1 MSSYFWGKSPSS
13 AKCESQNSED
23 RPENEPET
31 NVTSG
36 EIGSCVKDDYVKPDS
51 DLKKEVEGIV
61 DDVRDVGEDKDENG
75 EEKVT
80 EKEELSEEEDASDDD
95 DASDDEEEV
104 EEESQGRPRRDYEI
118 DQNKPMWVISA
129 DGRPIFYTDSEE
141 KADKIL
147 WSAAKRCCRNVPRH
161 EYCSVH
167 LTPRSK
173 KVIDITGSLN
183 FVIMSYDQI
192 IHRLTYRR
200 APFVTI
206 NNGKLD

>member
-75 EEKVT
+75 EEKIT
-80 EKEELSEEEDASDDD
+80 EKEELSEEEDASDDED
-95 DASDDEEEV
+95 EDEDEEEV
-104 EEESQGRPRRDYEI
+104 ENEDEVQDHPRRDYKI
-118 DQNKPMWVISA
+118 DQDKPIPCYHHVGVYAYRKNILREYLSWPESKLEKLEGLEQLRFLSENKKVKCVEVSSRGNVFWELNNPEDVKRIEKVIS
-129 DGRPIFYTDSEE
+129 
-141 KADKIL
+141 
-147 WSAAKRCCRNVPRH
+147 
-161 EYCSVH
+161 
-167 LTPRSK
+167 
-173 KVIDITGSLN
+173 
-183 FVIMSYDQI
+183 
-192 IHRLTYRR
+192 
-200 APFVTI
+200 
-206 NNGKLD
+206 